1 MRYGVVGNGVLLFNP
16 KLAILYH
23 FKALGQEF
31 TFVTAML
38 GRCGCNLGT

>member
-23 FKALGQEF
+23 LRAIGQNM
-31 TFVTAML
+31 FVTAMF
-38 GRCGCNLGT
+38 GRRGCNLGT

>member
-23 FKALGQEF
+23 LRAIGQKF

-38 GRCGCNLGT
+38 